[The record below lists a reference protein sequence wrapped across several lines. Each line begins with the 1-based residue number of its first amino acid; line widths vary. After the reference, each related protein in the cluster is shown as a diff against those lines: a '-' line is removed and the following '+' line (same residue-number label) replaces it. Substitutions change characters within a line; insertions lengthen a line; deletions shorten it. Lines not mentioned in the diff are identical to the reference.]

1 MKKKYQIKKVTTAK
15 GIIANVARAARS
27 ELPDLLLFSFVDDE
41 VVVVEIGA
49 VEESAAVVED
59 EDIVE
64 ERLDEDIVEERLEEE
79 VEVEAREVWRRVE
92 VGAAA

>member
-64 ERLDEDIVEERLEEE
+64 ERLEEE
-79 VEVEAREVWRRVE
+79 VEVEAPEVWRRVE